1 MALKINKLL
10 TPYNH
15 SSGNIGRIK
24 YLVIHYVGALGD
36 AKNNCQYYASGYI
49 GASAHYYVG
58 FNGDIWQ
65 SVEDKN
71 IAWSVGA
78 PSYKHPYCRN
88 SNSLNIEMCVRK
100 KSTKTMNATDKD
112 WYFEDATYKNA
123 VLLAAELLTKYNI
136 PFNNMIRHY
145 DVTGKWCPAP
155 FCENNTKYT
164 WESFKADV
172 KKVLNGKEIV
182 VEDPQIYRI
191 RLTWKNEKSQLGAYE
206 VLQNAKNACPAGYK
220 VFDKDGK
227 VVFENK
233 NKTATGGK
241 TQWTEFK
248 GLTEKQAAEKILLL
262 AKADS
267 ERSGILPSVTAAQMI
282 LESGYVTTELSKYN
296 NCFGMKTMLS
306 GNTWANSTWDGV
318 SKVNIRTPEEYTKG
332 VITYI
337 YADFRKYPCIEDS
350 VGDHSA
356 YLLGAKNGS
365 ALRYAGLTKCKNYR
379 EAITLIK
386 KGEYATDSQYVDK
399 ICNIIERY
407 NLARYDNAMANT
419 VAPSQTSE
427 KPPQIDSKPV
437 SKEIPTNASKV
448 EYRVQ
453 CGSYSDINNA
463 RRMVALMKSKKFD
476 ASLENYGT
484 WIAQAG
490 RFFDKSRA
498 DALAKKLDD
507 ADLPWAVIE
516 M

>member
-10 TPYNH
+10 TPYNYT
-15 SSGNIGRIK
+15 SGSISRIK
-24 YLVIHYVGALGD
+24 YLVIHYVGALGG
-36 AKNNCQYYASGYI
+36 AEANCKYYASQKV

-58 FNGDIWQ
+58 FSGEVWQ

-78 PSYKHPYCRN
+78 PSYRHPYCRN

-112 WYFEDATYKNA
+112 WYFEDATYKSA
-123 VLLAAELLTKYNI
+123 VQLAAKLLKKYNI
-136 PFNNMIRHY
+136 PLVNMIRHY

-155 FCENNTKYT
+155 FCENNTSHT
-164 WESFKADV
+164 WETFKADV
-172 KKVLNGKEIV
+172 KKALNGKEIV
-182 VEDPQIYRI
+182 VEEPQIYRI
-191 RLTWKNEKSQLGAYE
+191 RLSWKDEGSQLGAYE
-206 VLQNAKNACPAGYK
+206 VLQNAKNACPTGYK

-227 VVFENK
+227 VVFENN

-241 TQWTEFK
+241 TQWTDFK

-318 SKVNIRTPEEYTKG
+318 SKVNIRTPEEYKKG

-337 YADFRKYPCIEDS
+337 YADFRRYPCIEDS

-379 EAITLIK
+379 DAITLIK
-386 KGEYATDSQYVDK
+386 KGGYATDSNYVGK

-407 NLARYDNAMANT
+407 NLARYDNAT
-419 VAPSQTSE
+419 SVTPSQTNE
-427 KPPQIDSKPV
+427 KPPQSDSKPANDKV
-437 SKEIPTNASKV
+437 DTQTPQV

-453 CGSYSDINNA
+453 YGSYNDINNA
-463 RRMVALMKSKKFD
+463 RRMVSIAQDKNLPATLS
-476 ASLENYGT
+476 NYGT
-484 WIAQAG
+484 WVAQAG
-490 RFFDKSRA
+490 RFYDQTKA
-498 DALAKKLDD
+498 KELARKIAEAKL
-507 ADLPWAVIE
+507 PVTIIK